1 MESIARLSL
10 RACRLAAALV
20 VASLPVMAAAAP
32 DIALQMNVDTVVP
45 TPGQTVQFTVVA
57 RNVGTTVA
65 TGVQVTDKLGPELQI
80 PAGMAAFPSTG
91 TFDPSTGIWSIGG
104 LDPGA
109 AATLVVPA
117 VVTAASQPPCSVNA
131 AQASVAG
138 DEVATNDRAV
148 AAVKRSLADRCVDL
162 AIDSSS
168 WSVDGCDSWYELE
181 LHVTV
186 SNAGP
191 DAASTVYVDMTQTP
205 DFLPHLRFVSDG
217 CSGTRCTI
225 ESLPAGASLKLKA
238 VTDPIDI
245 NKNKSVL
252 FGFTISSVDTD
263 YATSNNQ
270 REYST
275 IVPETPDCDYYP
287 DDGNGVWLSGCF
299 IATAAY
305 GSPLEAHVQVLREFR
320 DRYLQRTAIG
330 RAFIRFYYRHS
341 PPVAAVIARHEWL
354 RLLVRGL
361 LTPLVLAIEFP
372 GRALAIAFFAGALFA
387 GWRRRSARGQVPAG

>member
-1 MESIARLSL
+1 MESLTRRSL
-10 RACRLAAALV
+10 RACWLAAASV
-20 VASLPVMAAAAP
+20 VASLPVIAGAAP
-32 DIALQMNVDTVVP
+32 DIGLQMSLDTLVP

-57 RNVGTTVA
+57 SNVGTTTA
-65 TGVQVTDKLGPELQI
+65 TGVQVTDTLAAELRI
-80 PAGMAAFPSTG
+80 PTGMAAFPSTG
-91 TFDPSTGIWSIGG
+91 TFDAATGVWSVGS
-104 LDPGA
+104 LDPGTS
-109 AATLVVPA
+109 ATLVIPA
-117 VVTAASQPPCSVNA
+117 VVAAASQPPCSVNS
-131 AQASVAG
+131 AQASVAS
-138 DEVATNDRAV
+138 DANPANDRAV
-148 AAVKRSLADRCVDL
+148 AAVKRSLTDRCVDL
-162 AIDSSS
+162 AVESSS

-252 FGFTISSVDTD
+252 FGFTTSSADTD

-275 IVPETPDCDYYP
+275 LVPRTPDCYYG
-287 DDGNGVWLSGCF
+287 DDGYGGVWFSGCF

-320 DRYLQRTAIG
+320 DHYLQRTAVG

-354 RLLVRGL
+354 RLLVRCL
-361 LTPLVLAIEFP
+361 LGPLVLAIEFP
-372 GRALAIAFFAGALFA
+372 GRALLTTLCAGALFA
-387 GWRRRSARGQVPAG
+387 GWRRRRARGQVPAG